1 MTHVNNSAVT
11 RDTDDVV
18 TIDGVERPLIVALT
32 PEGLMM
38 RPKGMSKSRAVTYEY
53 ARIWNNPPAKEV
65 DFDEGDWDRGY
76 AQGQADLKDYVKGK
90 LKREGSK

>member
-1 MTHVNNSAVT
+1 M
-11 RDTDDVV
+11 
-18 TIDGVERPLIVALT
+18 IVALT
-32 PEGLMM
+32 PEGLML

-53 ARIWNNPPAKEV
+53 PRIWNNPPAKEV
-65 DFDEGDWDRGY
+65 DFDEVGDGDEGDWDRGS